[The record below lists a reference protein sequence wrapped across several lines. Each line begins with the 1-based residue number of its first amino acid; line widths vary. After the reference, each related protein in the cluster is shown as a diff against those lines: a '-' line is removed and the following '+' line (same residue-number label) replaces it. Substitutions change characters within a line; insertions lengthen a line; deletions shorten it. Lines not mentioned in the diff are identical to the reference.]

1 MSTST
6 NTKSPNTFSTYC
18 TILYLVLKLSTASE
32 RTTEVNLLCDISLL
46 IKQQFKTNV
55 TVISRLGIERNE
67 QQLDPQILRNARVI
81 VFQFQKPFSYTSDR
95 NDNYTKFVIKTE
107 QHYNL
112 LKTFKLKEAYY
123 IFVALN
129 NISEIISNRND
140 FIKYCI
146 ALDIHKIPTDITLN
160 QRTRVVRMVKSSLA
174 PKMEISGKR
183 KFGAVS
189 NLLTLDVLCNQFDK
203 GLAGFTLGPNIM
215 PLRSFMNNNSQHT
228 YFIHL
233 STD

>member
-1 MSTST
+1 M
-6 NTKSPNTFSTYC
+6 
-18 TILYLVLKLSTASE
+18 STASE

-55 TVISRLGIERNE
+55 TVISPLGIERNK
-67 QQLDPQILRNARVI
+67 QHLDPQILRNGRII
-81 VFQFQKPFSYTSDR
+81 VFQFKKPISYTSER
-95 NDNYTKFVIKTE
+95 NDNYTKFIIKTE

-112 LKTFKLKEAYY
+112 LKNFKIKEAYY

-140 FIKYCI
+140 FMKYCI
-146 ALDIHKIPTDITLN
+146 ALDTHKIPTDITLN

-183 KFGAVS
+183 KFRAVS
-189 NLLTLDVLCNQFDK
+189 KLMTLDVLCNQFVK
-203 GLAGFTLGPNIM
+203 GLAGITIRPNLM
-215 PLRSFMNNNSQHT
+215 PLRSFMKNSNSQHT
-228 YFIHL
+228 YVIHI
-233 STD
+233 STDSTAAG